1 MLVPALD
8 LGAQPAGGR
17 FPHPDDL
24 PQPRLPLR
32 LGVCGACGLA
42 QLVDPSP
49 HEPEELDSPSPLS
62 STTMS
67 AHAREFVEDL
77 IDRGLATGS
86 SRILSIAS
94 HGGHLAPFMAERGLR
109 PTILEPNAARAA
121 RLEGTGMPVIASD
134 PDGHDSLGLAP
145 ASMDVVVDS
154 YLLAHLERPRVVVR
168 RLVELLAP
176 GGVLVLEFDHLL
188 ATIEGAQWDA
198 VNHGH
203 PLYLTLRWITDEL
216 ERAGLRVTDAVPQRV
231 YGGALR
237 VFATAVAPARTGVQA
252 ILAREAAARIDRA
265 EGMEPLREAVE
276 RARRDVV
283 AHLERARAAGRLV
296 VGYGAPERAVV
307 FLNALGITSDLLP
320 FVVDRAPVKQGRLIP
335 GVRIPIRSPDVLERE
350 RPDEVLILTWNLAT
364 EVVAAQAP
372 LLGSET
378 RFLVAIPRLVDVGAP
393 DPG

>member
-1 MLVPALD
+1 
-8 LGAQPAGGR
+8 
-17 FPHPDDL
+17 
-24 PQPRLPLR
+24 
-32 LGVCGACGLA
+32 
-42 QLVDPSP
+42 
-49 HEPEELDSPSPLS
+49 
-62 STTMS
+62 
-67 AHAREFVEDL
+67 
-77 IDRGLATGS
+77 
-86 SRILSIAS
+86 
-94 HGGHLAPFMAERGLR
+94 
-109 PTILEPNAARAA
+109 
-121 RLEGTGMPVIASD
+121 
-134 PDGHDSLGLAP
+134 
-145 ASMDVVVDS
+145 MDVVVDS

-198 VNHGH
+198 VSHGH

-216 ERAGLRVTDAVPQRV
+216 ERAGLRVTDAVPQPV

-237 VFATAVAPARTGVQA
+237 VFATAVAPAGTGVQA

-283 AHLERARAAGRLV
+283 AHLRRARAAGRLV

-320 FVVDRAPVKQGRLIP
+320 YVVDRAPVKQGRLIP

>member
-1 MLVPALD
+1 MSSVRCRAGP
-8 LGAQPAGGR
+8 GARPRRAACGR
-17 FPHPDDL
+17 SVPHPDDL

-42 QLVDPSP
+42 QLVDPAARAGGARRTFAPVVDDDVGARARVSRI
-49 HEPEELDSPSPLS
+49 S
-62 STTMS
+62 ST
-67 AHAREFVEDL
+67 ADYV
-77 IDRGLATGS
+77 GS
-86 SRILSIAS
+86 SRILSIAATAATWPHS
-94 HGGHLAPFMAERGLR
+94 WPSAGCVLRSSNPMQRGRPPGGDRQ
-109 PTILEPNAARAA
+109 
-121 RLEGTGMPVIASD
+121 PVIASD

-145 ASMDVVVDS
+145 ATVDVVVDS

-188 ATIEGAQWDA
+188 ATIEVAQRDA

-276 RARRDVV
+276 RARATPSLILSGHVRRAGSGGVWR
-283 AHLERARAAGRLV
+283 AGAGRGLPQRARHHLRSASLRRRPGTGEAGPADPR
-296 VGYGAPERAVV
+296 GAHFHPQ
-307 FLNALGITSDLLP
+307 P
-320 FVVDRAPVKQGRLIP
+320 
-335 GVRIPIRSPDVLERE
+335 
-350 RPDEVLILTWNLAT
+350 
-364 EVVAAQAP
+364 
-372 LLGSET
+372 
-378 RFLVAIPRLVDVGAP
+378 
-393 DPG
+393 